1 MAFRRSL
8 RALAK
13 RPTRE
18 DAFLFDNNGFFQ
30 LRGALSTEEV
40 AALNAG
46 IDAAA
51 GESVERSTEALKNT
65 KAGSGMSAKG
75 SRTDLGGMLSWDGA
89 PGAAFRSLLCHPKC
103 KPFLEENSLL
113 DTPIV

>member
-51 GESVERSTEALKNT
+51 GVQVWMCLWRAGLCAVTRELRDWALRPRCDHLSTFRQSQWRALAWK
-65 KAGSGMSAKG
+65 SC
-75 SRTDLGGMLSWDGA
+75 GGV
-89 PGAAFRSLLCHPKC
+89 F
-103 KPFLEENSLL
+103 
-113 DTPIV
+113 